1 MDPHISPTKNPPFTG
16 GWMFTTITNTRN
28 SPVYLGEPIFT
39 GIHPLWI
46 DAYDK
51 HLAQDMPMYARIGFR
66 IVKSTVQTGSP
77 NIKQYSAL
85 LSLLQEVLF

>member
-1 MDPHISPTKNPPFTG
+1 MLIA
-16 GWMFTTITNTRN
+16 ITNTRN

-51 HLAQDMPMYARIGFR
+51 HLAQDMPTYARIGFWT
-66 IVKSTVQTGSP
+66 IKSTVQTGSL
-77 NIKQYSAL
+77 NIEQYSAL

>member
-1 MDPHISPTKNPPFTG
+1 
-16 GWMFTTITNTRN
+16 MFTTITNTRN

-77 NIKQYSAL
+77 NIEQYSTL